1 MSKSSESK
9 EPTRIGLHL
18 MVTFVLR
25 LRLMSIFL
33 FFFVINMLSTST
45 NSKEKVGC
53 GVP

>member
-33 FFFVINMLSTST
+33 FFVINMLSTST
-45 NSKEKVGC
+45 YSKEKVGC